1 MRGES
6 ELRNGS
12 SMRHLVLNA
21 DSEATVETGTASI
34 SLAILD
40 STWYLFELAF
50 HHPKISNFTSL
61 LLSKFSAKYLSI
73 SLLHPIDF
81 SAFKKR
87 SYHELTIA
95 YELLQP
101 IVSASMCVLSL
112 LLGTTTFGE
121 STLE

>member
-6 ELRNGS
+6 ELQNGS
-12 SMRHLVLNA
+12 SMHPPVLKA
-21 DSEATVETGTASI
+21 DSEATVKTGTTNT

-40 STWYLFELAF
+40 STRYLSELAF

-61 LLSKFSAKYLSI
+61 LLSQFSTKYFSI
-73 SLLHPIDF
+73 SFLHPTDF
-81 SAFKKR
+81 SASKNR

-95 YELLQP
+95 YGSLQP
-101 IVSASMCVLSL
+101 IVSPSLCVPSFSL
-112 LLGTTTFGE
+112 GSATFGE